1 MKKVLL
7 VDDDQVCNLIS
18 KKTLQRMGIV
28 NEVHTALNGEEAI
41 NLLNDYFQGALSL
54 PDVILLDLNMP
65 IMDGFSFIEAFK
77 KLNIP
82 NKDSMRI
89 VIVSSSQN
97 PNDVRKAKEL
107 GVTAFLTKPV
117 TETNLRTAFEEFINR

>member
-65 IMDGFSFIEAFK
+65 IMDGFTFIEAFK

-97 PNDVRKAKEL
+97 PNDVRKAKEM
-107 GVTAFLTKPV
+107 GISVFLTKPV
-117 TETNLRTAFEEFINR
+117 TETNLRSAFEDFIN

>member
-65 IMDGFSFIEAFK
+65 IMDGFTFIEAFK

-97 PNDVRKAKEL
+97 PNDVRKAKEM
-107 GVTAFLTKPV
+107 GISVFLTKPV
-117 TETNLRTAFEEFINR
+117 TETNLRSAFEEFIN

>member
-107 GVTAFLTKPV
+107 GITAFLTKPV
-117 TETNLRTAFEEFINR
+117 TETNLRTAFEDFIN

>member
-1 MKKVLL
+1 
-7 VDDDQVCNLIS
+7 
-18 KKTLQRMGIV
+18 MGIV

-65 IMDGFSFIEAFK
+65 IMDGFTFIEAFK

-97 PNDVRKAKEL
+97 PNDVRKAKEM
-107 GVTAFLTKPV
+107 GISVFLTKPV
-117 TETNLRTAFEEFINR
+117 TETNLRSAFEDFIN

>member
-65 IMDGFSFIEAFK
+65 IMDGFTFIEAFK

-97 PNDVRKAKEL
+97 PNDVRKAKEM
-107 GVTAFLTKPV
+107 GITAFLTKPV
-117 TETNLRTAFEEFINR
+117 TETNLRTAFEDFIN

>member
-97 PNDVRKAKEL
+97 PNDVRKAREL
-107 GVTAFLTKPV
+107 GITAFLTKPV
-117 TETNLRTAFEEFINR
+117 TETNLRTAFEDFIN

>member
-28 NEVHTALNGEEAI
+28 NEIHTALNGEEAI

-65 IMDGFSFIEAFK
+65 IMDGFTFIEAFK

-97 PNDVRKAKEL
+97 PNDVRKAKEM
-107 GVTAFLTKPV
+107 GISVFLTKPV
-117 TETNLRTAFEEFINR
+117 TETNLRTAFEDFIN

>member
-65 IMDGFSFIEAFK
+65 IMDGFTFIEAFK

-97 PNDVRKAKEL
+97 PNDVRKAKEM
-107 GVTAFLTKPV
+107 GISVFLTKPV
-117 TETNLRTAFEEFINR
+117 TETNLRTAFEDFIN

>member
-97 PNDVRKAKEL
+97 PSDVRKAKEM
-107 GVTAFLTKPV
+107 GITAFLTKPV
-117 TETNLRTAFEEFINR
+117 TETNLRTAFEDFIS

>member
-77 KLNIP
+77 RLNIP

-97 PNDVRKAKEL
+97 PNDVRKAKEM
-107 GVTAFLTKPV
+107 GITAFLTKPV
-117 TETNLRTAFEEFINR
+117 TETNLRTAFEDFIN

>member
-97 PNDVRKAKEL
+97 PNDVRKAKEM
-107 GVTAFLTKPV
+107 GITAFLTKPV
-117 TETNLRTAFEEFINR
+117 TETNLRTAFEDFIN

>member
-41 NLLNDYFQGALSL
+41 NLLNDYFQ
-54 PDVILLDLNMP
+54 
-65 IMDGFSFIEAFK
+65 
-77 KLNIP
+77 
-82 NKDSMRI
+82 
-89 VIVSSSQN
+89 
-97 PNDVRKAKEL
+97 
-107 GVTAFLTKPV
+107 
-117 TETNLRTAFEEFINR
+117 

>member
-77 KLNIP
+77 RLNIP

-97 PNDVRKAKEL
+97 PNDVRKAKEM
-107 GVTAFLTKPV
+107 GITAFLTKPV
-117 TETNLRTAFEEFINR
+117 TETNLRSAFEDFIN